1 MLNRL
6 GGGTYVDLNIAFSMY
21 VDSKMQNVD
30 DIHCQPLSRS
40 SQICENKQSV
50 RLAKT
55 VNIWAGATWDKSRH
69 QEI

>member
-30 DIHCQPLSRS
+30 DIHGQPLSRS

-50 RLAKT
+50 RLTKT
-55 VNIWAGATWDKSRH
+55 VNI
-69 QEI
+69 